1 MTETDATERAGAGRG
16 AGRNWAGNLSYSA
29 RRLVR
34 PTSVDELRSILAE
47 PGPVRALGSRHS
59 FNDLADTDGTL
70 IATDGLPVEFAE
82 VAGDDGST
90 VAVRV
95 AGGVRYGELAPLL
108 HEHGLALANLA
119 SLPHISVAGA
129 VATGT
134 HGSGDGI
141 GSLASA
147 VRVLTLV
154 TADGEIVTLRRGD
167 ADFAGAVVSL
177 GALGVV
183 VSLELDVEP
192 SYEVAQ
198 TVFDG
203 PRWDAILA
211 DLDAVTALGTSVSI
225 FTTWQNADVADQLW
239 VKQRMPRATAARPL
253 ADPAADED
261 APVDET
267 LVAVIASAAAG
278 TEALGATAAAGPRHP
293 IPGAGTEACT
303 TQLGVPGPWFER
315 LPHFR
320 LEFTPSAGDELQS
333 EYLLPRADAVAAI
346 EAVRRLAPRIAPL
359 LQVCEVRTVRADD
372 LWLSMAYGVDVVA
385 LHFTWVADQ
394 PAVEA
399 LLPDLEAA
407 LPATARPHWGK
418 LFALPADELAARSPR
433 WHDFRA
439 LRARLD
445 PDRRFTNPFLAR
457 VGL

>member
-16 AGRNWAGNLSYSA
+16 PGRNWAGNLSYSA

-34 PTSVDELRSILAE
+34 PTSVDELRSILGE

-108 HEHGLALANLA
+108 HERGLALANLA

-147 VRVLTLV
+147 VRALTLV

-267 LVAVIASAAAG
+267 LVAMIASAAAG
-278 TEALGATAAAGPRHP
+278 AEALGATAAAGPRHP

-333 EYLLPRADAVAAI
+333 EYLVPRADAVAAI

-418 LFALPADELAARSPR
+418 LFALSAGDLAARYPR